1 MKTSID
7 PPSVVVGS
15 DTRILCSRR
24 YAPGSSARAKGI
36 YITWEIEDIGN
47 VRDPSRCKDIVV
59 DIVLLGDSPVRF
71 SCITQDHNF

>member
-24 YAPGSSARAKGI
+24 YAPGSLVSAKGI
-36 YITWEIEDIGN
+36 YIIWEIEDIG
-47 VRDPSRCKDIVV
+47 VRDPSRAKDIVEY
-59 DIVLLGDSPVRF
+59 IV
-71 SCITQDHNF
+71 

>member
-24 YAPGSSARAKGI
+24 YAPGSSARAKGFTSSGKLKI
-36 YITWEIEDIGN
+36 LVMCETRVGVRISWEILYN
-47 VRDPSRCKDIVV
+47 
-59 DIVLLGDSPVRF
+59 
-71 SCITQDHNF
+71 